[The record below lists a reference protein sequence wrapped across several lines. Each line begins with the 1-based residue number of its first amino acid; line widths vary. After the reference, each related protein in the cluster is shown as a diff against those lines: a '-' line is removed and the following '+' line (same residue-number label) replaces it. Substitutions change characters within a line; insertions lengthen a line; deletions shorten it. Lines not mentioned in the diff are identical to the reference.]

1 MESKLQFISFGSE
14 RIPLDKIKEYYIANG
29 TETSEEREQRKK
41 NSSGNGT
48 AFGMFKG
55 SMAATPIAVPLM
67 TIANPALGVGA
78 LAVGAVAGAVK
89 GNKKNE
95 KKFEENPKNATL
107 DHSVLVIKLYKGF
120 PKMYHADSCGFD
132 IYEKRRELDTLFHVR

>member
-1 MESKLQFISFGSE
+1 MESKLQFISLGSE
-14 RIPLDKIKEYYIANG
+14 RIPLDKIKEYYIADG

-67 TIANPALGVGA
+67 TIANPALGIGA
-78 LAVGAVAGAVK
+78 LAAGAVAGAVK
-89 GNKKNE
+89 GKKKNE